1 MAKVTNSNFISFIKA
16 YGPWADNELQFE
28 EYVRQNAERKH
39 IDPLEYKSPNKNC
52 LSVIDNVLSRPESQI
67 LLICGCAGDGK
78 THLLGQIFEDP
89 KLLNL
94 GTEQFKQLLSTQSS
108 VRFIEDVRGFDL
120 TVVGDLSQ
128 TPDNEPDEQLLMSNI
143 LQVLAAN
150 SSQKASLEDSLKGA
164 EASGARSSGA
174 RDSGAKSYGAEPSGV
189 ESAAEKASGAK
200 CSAVRPHLV
209 VIAGNNGKILEKINT
224 LLERLHQFIS
234 SHNSLAE
241 SEHCTFMQVN
251 WTLAQYQSIAQEV
264 RKLRD
269 SLKHSFIEKQKL
281 SIPHVTLIDMS
292 NRIDREVLQEIF
304 DVILN
309 HPKWSACQECTCF
322 DQCPIRRNREI
333 LSYPWLQERLFNVLH
348 LLKADGFLLTIR
360 TVQYLLV
367 NGLLGRGFEADAKS
381 NDLTCMKIKNNVE
394 ANNGLCT
401 FSSNAY
407 DNLLGLNFK
416 PESRFGRSIFKAL
429 DSLNLGKCTSR
440 QIDDFLLEQSGPF
453 ELEVCKKLVQRFDS
467 FGVHQAL
474 MEAWDDLRTNSLD
487 FVKNNKAEQESS
499 QKQFTSKL
507 QAMRRILFFSLGAPF
522 SEEDMLSTNSD
533 DDMVSTN
540 NSVRYD
546 YSPDLCFMP
555 YLMTCYPHA
564 REYFDLEQL
573 VEENNPDHIR
583 SSYTAQ
589 KLILALNRLFTGL
602 YTSEDTDYLY
612 VPANHINNLSII
624 YSESVF
630 KFKSYAY
637 SIERTIDL
645 VKSSEYALPALQF
658 KDMAR
663 NEAEDKTLSS
673 RVHTDL
679 VLTPYMFECL
689 MQIADGVSSKCL
701 PKQAIH
707 EAVVFKNKIYSI
719 LEQQISTLLENTN
732 TNSLLDAIRQLEVE
746 AGGRIVPRNQMS
758 NRV

>member
-39 IDPLEYKSPNKNC
+39 ISPLEYKSPNKNC
-52 LSVIDNVLSRPESQI
+52 LSVIEDVLNKRESQI
-67 LLICGCAGDGK
+67 VLICGCAGDGK
-78 THLLGQIFEDP
+78 THLLGQIFEDLD
-89 KLLNL
+89 LLNL
-94 GTEQFKQLLSTQSS
+94 GTEQFKQLLSTTSS

-143 LQVLAAN
+143 LQVIAAN
-150 SSQKASLEDSLKGA
+150 QTSISKLEDSLKD
-164 EASGARSSGA
+164 ENISTAR
-174 RDSGAKSYGAEPSGV
+174 PN
-189 ESAAEKASGAK
+189 
-200 CSAVRPHLV
+200 LV
-209 VIAGNNGKILEKINT
+209 VIAGNNGKILEKINN
-224 LLERLHQFIS
+224 LLERLNQFIS
-234 SHNSLAE
+234 SHKDLAE
-241 SEHCTFMQVN
+241 HEQCSFMQVN
-251 WTLAQYQSIAQEV
+251 WTLAQYQSIVQEV
-264 RKLRD
+264 RNLRD
-269 SLKHSFIEKQKL
+269 ILKHSFIEKQKL
-281 SIPHVTLIDMS
+281 IIPNVTLIDMS

-322 DQCPIRRNREI
+322 AQCPICRNREI

-381 NDLTCMKIKNNVE
+381 NDLTCLKIKNNVE
-394 ANNGLCT
+394 ANNGICT
-401 FSSNAY
+401 FTSNVY

-429 DSLNLGKCTSR
+429 DSLNLGRCTSR
-440 QIDDFLLEQSGPF
+440 QIDDFLLEQSGAF

-474 MEAWDDLRTNSLD
+474 MEAWADLRTNSLD
-487 FVKNNKAEQESS
+487 FVKNNKAEQELS
-499 QKQFTSKL
+499 QQQFTSKI

-522 SEEDMLSTNSD
+522 SD

-540 NSVRYD
+540 DSVRYD

-573 VEENNPDHIR
+573 VEENDQDHIR
-583 SSYTAQ
+583 GSYTAK

-645 VKSSEYALPALQF
+645 VKSSEYSLPALQF

-663 NEAEDKTLSS
+663 NEAEDQNLSS
-673 RVHTDL
+673 RVHTEL

-701 PKQAIH
+701 PRQAIH

-719 LEQQISTLLENTN
+719 LEQKISSLLENTN

>member
-52 LSVIDNVLSRPESQI
+52 LSVIEDVLNKRKSQI
-67 LLICGCAGDGK
+67 VLICGCAGDGK
-78 THLLGQIFEDP
+78 THLLGQILEDP
-89 KLLNL
+89 DLLNL
-94 GTEQFKQLLSTQSS
+94 GTEQFKLLLSTTSS

-143 LQVLAAN
+143 LQVIAAN
-150 SSQKASLEDSLKGA
+150 QTNISKQEYSLKD
-164 EASGARSSGA
+164 ENL
-174 RDSGAKSYGAEPSGV
+174 
-189 ESAAEKASGAK
+189 SAT
-200 CSAVRPHLV
+200 RPNLV
-209 VIAGNNGKILEKINT
+209 VIAGNNGKILEKINN
-224 LLERLHQFIS
+224 LLERLNNFIAL
-234 SHNSLAE
+234 HKELAE
-241 SEHCTFMQVN
+241 DELCTFMQVN
-251 WTLAQYQSIAQEV
+251 WTLAQYQSIYQEV
-264 RKLRD
+264 CKLRD
-269 SLKHSFIEKQKL
+269 ILKHSFIERQKL
-281 SIPHVTLIDMS
+281 IIPNVTLIDMS

-309 HPKWSACQECTCF
+309 HPKWSGCQDCTCF
-322 DQCPIRRNREI
+322 AQCPICRNREI

-381 NDLTCMKIKNNVE
+381 NDLTCLKIKNNVE

-401 FSSNAY
+401 FTSNVY

-440 QIDDFLLEQSGPF
+440 QIDNFLLEQSGPF

-487 FVKNNKAEQESS
+487 FVKNNKAEQELS
-499 QKQFTSKL
+499 QQQFTAKL
-507 QAMRRILFFSLGAPF
+507 QAMRRILFFSLGSPF
-522 SEEDMLSTNSD
+522 LD

-546 YSPDLCFMP
+546 YSQDLCFMP

-573 VEENNPDHIR
+573 VEENDPEHIR

-602 YTSEDTDYLY
+602 YTSEDTDCLY

-645 VKSSEYALPALQF
+645 VKSSEYSLPALQF
-658 KDMAR
+658 KDMAC
-663 NEAEDKTLSS
+663 NEAEDKNLSL
-673 RVHTDL
+673 RVHTEL

-719 LEQQISTLLENTN
+719 LEQQISNMLEQYH
-732 TNSLLDAIRQLEVE
+732 TNSLLDAIRRLEVE